1 MSKWLTVVTTLLPD
15 LAAYKPTSPLALS
28 NRIATLALPEASLL
42 EGIPLEGIL
51 LLHLLLFLLLLRL
64 VVSPVLAV
72 PAAEKDAVPT
82 FQPVP
87 TTLHQPMDFP
97 LKLLLRSLL

>member
-1 MSKWLTVVTTLLPD
+1 MSKWLTVATTLLPA
-15 LAAYKPTSPLALS
+15 LVPYRPTSPLALS
-28 NRIATLALPEASLL
+28 NRIATPGLPEASLL

-72 PAAEKDAVPT
+72 LSNLSQLHSTNPWT
-82 FQPVP
+82 FP
-87 TTLHQPMDFP
+87 
-97 LKLLLRSLL
+97 